1 MPGLSGAGGGGSNAI
16 KAGRAFVEISAN
28 DQGVMKSLDRIKAR
42 FTKFGAGM
50 VKVGLGIAAV
60 GAAALAPL
68 AGVMDTLTEQGK
80 LAATADAF
88 GLTAEEAS
96 RLFGIMKSGGS
107 DIRDATEGIVTFN
120 QRIAD
125 AMSGTGE
132 EAQKLFADLG
142 VSAESF
148 TGNSADKFYQLL
160 DALRGVQDP
169 AKRVQLLLK
178 AVGEDTGKN
187 LIPLLSMSREEVE
200 RLGDAFQVSA
210 EDMAAA
216 QAATKAQTLATA
228 QMEKAWR
235 EVAFSVAPTITSIL
249 QAILP
254 VIQGVA
260 NFAAHNHELI
270 MTLAAVAAVLV
281 GAGLG
286 IAALGTAV
294 MAVGGIITAATTVVG
309 GISAALAFLATPVGA
324 VIAIVAVLVAAL
336 VVAGAIATYVFWDQ
350 IVAGVQAVAVWF
362 QTTFAESI
370 AAFTQMWEGLVAAIK
385 KGDLKL
391 AFAIVVTGIQVVW
404 FDMLMQLKT
413 LFTAFLKWF
422 IDKLVSIPKL
432 IGDTFGKIPGLEEA
446 SALLKGLGDQAK
458 LLIDVGDA
466 AITGVLRAE
475 LEKAKRELALLVN
488 AAKAEE
494 PKPAAVRRLE
504 NNRSSYR
511 SAVAVAG
518 QRGSFNADNARQRF
532 AQGDSFEKRQ
542 EKLQKEIAD
551 NTKKGADEAQKLNDN
566 LRVG

>member
-1 MPGLSGAGGGGSNAI
+1 MPGLAGAGGGSDAI
-16 KAGRAFVEISAN
+16 RAGKAFVEINAQ
-28 DQGVMKSLDRIKAR
+28 DKGVMKAVDRIKAK
-42 FTKFGAGM
+42 FTSFGAGM

-68 AGVMDTLTEQGK
+68 AGVMDTLSEQGK
-80 LAATADAF
+80 LAATASAF

-107 DIRDATEGIVTFN
+107 DIRDATEGLVTFN
-120 QRIAD
+120 QRISD

-132 EAQKLFADLG
+132 EAAKLFADLG
-142 VSAESF
+142 MSADSF
-148 TGNSADKFYQLL
+148 TGNSADKFYKLL
-160 DALRGVQDP
+160 DALRAVPDP

-187 LIPLLSMSREEVE
+187 LIPLLSMSAEEV
-200 RLGDAFQVSA
+200 RNLGDAFEVSA
-210 EDMAAA
+210 VDMAAA
-216 QAATKAQTLATA
+216 SATTKAHALATA

-235 EVAFSVAPTITSIL
+235 EVAFSVAPAITSIL

-270 MTLAAVAAVLV
+270 MTLVAVAAGLV

-286 IAALGTAV
+286 IAALGTVV
-294 MAVGGIITAATTVVG
+294 MAVGGIITAVTTTIS
-309 GISAALAFLATPVGA
+309 GISAAIAFIATPVGA
-324 VIAIVAVLVAAL
+324 VIAVLAVLGLAVVAV
-336 VVAGAIATYVFWDQ
+336 GAVLTYVLWDE
-350 IVAGVQAVAVWF
+350 IMVAFNAISAWF
-362 QTTFAESI
+362 TTTFAESI
-370 AAFTQMWEGLVAAIK
+370 AAFTQMWEGLVAAVK

-404 FDMLMQLKT
+404 FDMLLQMKT
-413 LFTAFLKWF
+413 LFSTFLEWF

-466 AITGVLRAE
+466 AITGVLKAE
-475 LEKAKRELALLVN
+475 LEKAKRELKTLVDFAKQEEKKIAPARVPN
-488 AAKAEE
+488 ANPNA
-494 PKPAAVRRLE
+494 
-504 NNRSSYR
+504 YR
-511 SAVAVAG
+511 TAVAVAG

-532 AQGDSFEKRQ
+532 AQGESFERRQ
-542 EKLQKEIAD
+542 EKVQQQIAD
-551 NTKKGADEAQKLNDN
+551 NTRRGADEAAKLNQN
-566 LRVG
+566 MRLG